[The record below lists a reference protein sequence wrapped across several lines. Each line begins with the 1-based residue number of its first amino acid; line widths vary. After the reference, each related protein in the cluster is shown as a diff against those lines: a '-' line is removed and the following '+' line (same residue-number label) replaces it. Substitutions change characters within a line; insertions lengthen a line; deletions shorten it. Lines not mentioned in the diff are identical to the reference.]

1 MRQFKVSKEI
11 YTVRNDTINSYM
23 EDVRAIPEISSEE
36 EYELA
41 LKVKEGCDISK
52 DTLVKSNLRFV
63 ISVAKMYQRNNSII
77 SLEDLINEGNLGMI
91 EAAEKFDPSLGF
103 KFISFAVWHI
113 RRRIRE
119 SISKNSRQIKIPEN
133 QIQSAVK
140 IGKIQTSYIQEFDR
154 FPTPN
159 EIQDELLK
167 LDNPIKMTMESINR
181 ILGEETK
188 TISLESA
195 SSEDSDYS
203 PINYIGNSDDMK
215 SITSNDSSI
224 ILNELFKPLN
234 NMEIQII
241 SMKLGLPPYNE
252 VYSNKQIADR
262 LGLAA
267 QETIRKKAFK
277 ILRKIKAANPVLL
290 NQLNQK
296 KYGI

>member
-11 YTVRNDTINSYM
+11 YTIRNNTINSYM

-41 LKVKEGCDISK
+41 LKVKEGCNISK

-167 LDNPIKMTMESINR
+167 LDNPIKMTVESINR
-181 ILGEETK
+181 ILGEETR
-188 TISLESA
+188 TIGLEST

-215 SITSNDSSI
+215 NIASSDSSI

-241 SMKLGLPPYNE
+241 SMKLGLPPYSE

>member
-11 YTVRNDTINSYM
+11 YTIRNNTINSYM

-41 LKVKEGCDISK
+41 LKVKEGCNISK
-52 DTLVKSNLRFV
+52 DTLIKSNLRFV

-167 LDNPIKMTMESINR
+167 LDNPIKMTVESINR
-181 ILGEETK
+181 ILGEETR
-188 TISLESA
+188 TIGLEST

-215 SITSNDSSI
+215 NIKSSDSSI

-241 SMKLGLPPYNE
+241 SMKLGLPPYSE

>member
-11 YTVRNDTINSYM
+11 YTIRNNTINSYM

-41 LKVKEGCDISK
+41 LKVKEGCVISK

-91 EAAEKFDPSLGF
+91 EAADKFDPSLGF

-119 SISKNSRQIKIPEN
+119 CISKNSRQIKLPEN
-133 QIQSAVK
+133 QIQSAAK
-140 IGKIQTSYIQEFDR
+140 IGKIQTSYVQKFDR
-154 FPTPN
+154 FPTPY
-159 EIQDELLK
+159 EIQNELLK
-167 LDNPIKMTMESINR
+167 LENPTKMTIESINR
-181 ILGEETK
+181 ILGEETR
-188 TISLESA
+188 TISLES
-195 SSEDSDYS
+195 SSPEDSDYS
-203 PINYIGNSDDMK
+203 PINYIGNSDDME
-215 SITSNDSSI
+215 SITRSDSNI

-241 SMKLGLPPYNE
+241 SMKLGLPPYSE

-277 ILRKIKAANPVLL
+277 ILRKIKVANPALL
-290 NQLNQK
+290 NKLNQRTH
-296 KYGI
+296 GI

>member
-1 MRQFKVSKEI
+1 
-11 YTVRNDTINSYM
+11 M

-41 LKVKEGCDISK
+41 LKVKEGCVISK

-91 EAAEKFDPSLGF
+91 EAADKFDPSLGF

-119 SISKNSRQIKIPEN
+119 CISKNSRQIKLPEN
-133 QIQSAVK
+133 QIQSAAK
-140 IGKIQTSYIQEFDR
+140 IGKIQTSYVQKFDR
-154 FPTPN
+154 FPTPY
-159 EIQDELLK
+159 EIQNELLK
-167 LDNPIKMTMESINR
+167 LENPTKMTIESINR
-181 ILGEETK
+181 ILGEETR
-188 TISLESA
+188 TISLES
-195 SSEDSDYS
+195 SSPEDSDYS
-203 PINYIGNSDDMK
+203 PINYIGNSDDME
-215 SITSNDSSI
+215 SITRSDSNI

-241 SMKLGLPPYNE
+241 SMKLGLPPYSE

-277 ILRKIKAANPVLL
+277 ILRKIKVANPALL
-290 NQLNQK
+290 NKLNQRTH
-296 KYGI
+296 GI